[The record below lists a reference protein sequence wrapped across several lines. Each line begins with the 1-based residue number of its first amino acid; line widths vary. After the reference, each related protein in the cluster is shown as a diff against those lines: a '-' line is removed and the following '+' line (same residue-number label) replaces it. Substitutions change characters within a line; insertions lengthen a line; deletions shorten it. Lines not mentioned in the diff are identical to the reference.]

1 MTAETSVTG
10 AAGRVESAPTFQ
22 DVIMNLQRYWADQGC
37 VVLQPYD
44 NEVGAGTFHTATT
57 LRSLGPG
64 AWRTAYVQPSRRP
77 TDGRYGENP
86 NRLQHYYQFQVLLKP
101 SPDNVQDLY
110 LDSLRAIGIDVDQHD
125 VRFVEDDWESPTL
138 GAWGLGWEVWIDG
151 MEVTQFTYFQQVGG
165 FECDP
170 VPVEI
175 AYGLERLAMYIQG
188 VDSVYDLVWARGAD
202 GTVFTYGDV
211 FLENEREFSAYN
223 FEVADTEFLFGEF
236 DRYEAECKRTLAAG
250 LPLPAYDY
258 VLKCSHAF
266 NLLDARGVISAT
278 ERMGYI
284 LRVRTIAKACCAS
297 YLETVAAEGA
307 TGYQRDAAPASEEG
321 KGAVDGD

>member
-1 MTAETSVTG
+1 MY
-10 AAGRVESAPTFQ
+10 FQ
-22 DVIMNLQRYWADQGC
+22 DVILTLQNYWASRGC
-37 VVLQPYD
+37 VIEQPSGV
-44 NEVGAGTFHTATT
+44 ECGAGTFNPSTF
-57 LRSLGPG
+57 LRVLGPEP
-64 AWRTAYVQPSRRP
+64 WKVAYVEPSRRP

-86 NRLQHYYQFQVLLKP
+86 NRLQRYFQFQVVLKP

-110 LDSLRAIGIDVDQHD
+110 LQSLEALGLNPGRHD
-125 VRFVEDDWESPTL
+125 IRFVEDDWESPTL
-138 GAWGLGWEVWIDG
+138 GAWGLGWEVWLNG

-170 VPVEI
+170 VPAEI
-175 AYGLERLAMYIQG
+175 TYGLERLAMYIQG
-188 VDSVYDLVWARGAD
+188 VDSVYDLVWSRAAD
-202 GTVFTYGDV
+202 GSVFTYGDV

-223 FEVADTEFLFGEF
+223 FEVADTDLLFGEF
-236 DRYEAECKRTLAAG
+236 DRYEKECLRTLEAG

-284 LRVRTIAKACCAS
+284 LRVRTIAKACCKA
-297 YLETVAAEGA
+297 YLEKVVGQCVE
-307 TGYQRDAAPASEEG
+307 DEEG
-321 KGAVDGD
+321 E